1 MKLLV
6 IDIQKGISDDRLY
19 NFKNFL
25 NNVKLLI
32 ETARKNKIE
41 VIYVQHDDGKGT
53 GFSFGDE
60 EFEIVDEIKPKKDE
74 KTFVKTVC
82 SCFSNT
88 ALKAYLMDEK
98 DLIIVGL
105 QTNFCI
111 DASIKSAFDLG
122 YHVIVPNDCNSTFDN
137 AYMDKKTTYE
147 YYNEMMWPNQFAK
160 CLTMEETIQIMVE
173 YTYGNSRSN

>member
-41 VIYVQHDDGKGT
+41 VIYVQHDDGKRT

-82 SCFSNT
+82 SCFF
-88 ALKAYLMDEK
+88 KY
-98 DLIIVGL
+98 
-105 QTNFCI
+105 
-111 DASIKSAFDLG
+111 SIKSLFKG
-122 YHVIVPNDCNSTFDN
+122 
-137 AYMDKKTTYE
+137 
-147 YYNEMMWPNQFAK
+147 
-160 CLTMEETIQIMVE
+160 
-173 YTYGNSRSN
+173 